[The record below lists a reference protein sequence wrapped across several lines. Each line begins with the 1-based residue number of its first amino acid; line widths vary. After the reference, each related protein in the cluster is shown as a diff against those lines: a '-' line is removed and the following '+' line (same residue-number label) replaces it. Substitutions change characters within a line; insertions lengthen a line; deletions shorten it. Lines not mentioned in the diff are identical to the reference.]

1 MIWTLVL
8 VTGINMNFIVV
19 VGYFEYEGACQ
30 KAAQEWRDL
39 GYKVG
44 CVQTVKRK

>member
-8 VTGINMNFIVV
+8 ISGINMNNIMV
-19 VGYFEYEGACQ
+19 VGYFETESACQ
-30 KAAQEWRDL
+30 RAAKEWREL

-44 CVQTVKRK
+44 CVQSVVKK

>member
-8 VTGINMNFIVV
+8 VTGIHMNSVLV
-19 VGYFEYEGACQ
+19 VGYFEYESACQ

-44 CVQTVKRK
+44 CVQTVRRK

>member
-8 VTGINMNFIVV
+8 VTDINMNSILI
-19 VGYFEYEGACQ
+19 VGYFEYEAACQ
-30 KAAQEWRDL
+30 KAAKEWRDL

-44 CVQTVKRK
+44 CVQTQKK

>member
-8 VTGINMNFIVV
+8 VTGINMNSILI
-19 VGYFEYEGACQ
+19 VGYFDFEAACQ
-30 KAAQEWRDL
+30 KSAKEWRDL

-44 CVQTVKRK
+44 CVQTQKK

>member
-8 VTGINMNFIVV
+8 ITGINMNSVLI
-19 VGYFEYEGACQ
+19 VGYFDYEAACQ
-30 KAAQEWRDL
+30 KAAKEWRDL

-44 CVQTVKRK
+44 CVQTQKK

>member
-8 VTGINMNFIVV
+8 VTGINMNSILV
-19 VGYFEYEGACQ
+19 VGYFDYEAACQ
-30 KAAQEWRDL
+30 KAAKEWRDL

-44 CVQTVKRK
+44 CVETQKK

>member
-8 VTGINMNFIVV
+8 VTGINMNSIMV
-19 VGYFEYEGACQ
+19 VGYFEVESVCQ
-30 KAAQEWRDL
+30 RAAKEWRDL

-44 CVQTVKRK
+44 CVQTQKK

>member
-8 VTGINMNFIVV
+8 ITGINMNSVLI
-19 VGYFEYEGACQ
+19 VGYFDYEAASQ
-30 KAAQEWRDL
+30 KAAKEWRDL

-44 CVQTVKRK
+44 CVQTQKK

>member
-8 VTGINMNFIVV
+8 VTGINMNSILV
-19 VGYFEYEGACQ
+19 VGYFEMESACQ
-30 KAAQEWRDL
+30 KAAKEWREL

-44 CVQTVKRK
+44 CVQTQQK

>member
-8 VTGINMNFIVV
+8 VTGINMNSILV
-19 VGYFEYEGACQ
+19 VGYFEYEVACQ
-30 KAAQEWRDL
+30 KASQEWRNL

-44 CVQTVKRK
+44 CVQTVKHK

>member
-8 VTGINMNFIVV
+8 ISGINMNSILI
-19 VGYFEYEGACQ
+19 VGYFEYEAACQ
-30 KAAQEWRDL
+30 KAAKEWRDL

-44 CVQTVKRK
+44 CVQTQKK

>member
-8 VTGINMNFIVV
+8 VTGINMNSIMVIGF
-19 VGYFEYEGACQ
+19 FEYEAACQ
-30 KAAQEWRDL
+30 KAAKEWREM

-44 CVQTVKRK
+44 CVQKPK

>member
-8 VTGINMNFIVV
+8 ITGINMNSILV
-19 VGYFEYEGACQ
+19 VGYFEVEASCQ
-30 KAAQEWRDL
+30 KAAKEWRES

-44 CVQTVKRK
+44 CVQTQKR

>member
-8 VTGINMNFIVV
+8 VTGINMNSIMI
-19 VGYFEYEGACQ
+19 VGYFEVESACQ
-30 KAAQEWRDL
+30 RAAKEWREL

-44 CVQTVKRK
+44 CVQTQKK

>member
-8 VTGINMNFIVV
+8 VTGINMNSIMI
-19 VGYFEYEGACQ
+19 VGYFEYEAACQ
-30 KAAQEWRDL
+30 RAAKEWRDL

-44 CVQTVKRK
+44 CVQTQKK

>member
-8 VTGINMNFIVV
+8 VTGINMNSILV
-19 VGYFEYEGACQ
+19 VGYFEGETACQ
-30 KAAQEWRDL
+30 RAAKEWRDL

-44 CVQTVKRK
+44 CVQTVKHK

>member
-8 VTGINMNFIVV
+8 VTGINMNSVLI
-19 VGYFEYEGACQ
+19 VGYFDYETACQ
-30 KAAQEWRDL
+30 KAAKEWRDL

-44 CVQTVKRK
+44 CVQTQKK

>member
-8 VTGINMNFIVV
+8 VTGIHMNTILV
-19 VGYFEYEGACQ
+19 VGYFEYEASCQ
-30 KAAQEWRDL
+30 KAATEWREL

-44 CVQTVKRK
+44 CVMTQKQ

>member
-8 VTGINMNFIVV
+8 ISGINMNNIMV
-19 VGYFEYEGACQ
+19 VGYFETETACQ
-30 KAAQEWRDL
+30 RAAKEWREL

-44 CVQTVKRK
+44 CVQSVVKK

>member
-8 VTGINMNFIVV
+8 ISGINMNSIMV
-19 VGYFEYEGACQ
+19 VGYFETETACQ
-30 KAAQEWRDL
+30 RAAKEWREL

-44 CVQTVKRK
+44 CVQSVVKK

>member
-8 VTGINMNFIVV
+8 VTGINMNSILI
-19 VGYFEYEGACQ
+19 VGYFEYEAACQ
-30 KAAQEWRDL
+30 KAAKEWRDL

-44 CVQTVKRK
+44 CVQTQKK